1 MSHESFSLKNLK
13 KLKKFLRKTMG
24 FFYIKEAGKNV
35 IKSNRFFFVLIPS
48 SAIVLIFIAMLD
60 SHDSSFIRRELRGS
74 PFQGSQLPGSQL
86 QDNQSLGLLPQGD
99 ETHEGSWGISQE
111 RQAGSHTRKKQP
123 PLLGGISDIS
133 ASHSDETQEAHKRH
147 GFQGNHGGKMHE
159 SQGHENQ
166 KYERY
171 RYKGHEEHEGHDSQ
185 RHQNQRYRNQRR
197 RSYQRDQNQGN
208 GRSQRV
214 AFSQASPIKYKA
226 PQVIVR
232 EEDHE
237 SLALPTGT
245 YFEGQL
251 LSAID
256 TRQEGAWVRVRLPK
270 GGRFKER
277 DRGQLP
283 KETIL
288 IGSIRYPGKGKK
300 VFIHFSKG
308 VLPNGNEFG
317 LQAEALAP
325 RSHRPGLS
333 GKYHSRRGGKMAS
346 ILGLSMVAGMT
357 ETLTQKEALGR
368 SKFGSG
374 SGSSPSSV
382 SITPKATLK
391 NAFYHGASKVADM
404 ESQRQASEL
413 NHLVP
418 YVTIPIETNL
428 VVSLTAPMKGDFLH
442 E

>member
-1 MSHESFSLKNLK
+1 MSNKSFSLKNLK
-13 KLKKFLRKTMG
+13 RLKKFLRKTMG
-24 FFYIKEAGKNV
+24 LFYVEEAGKKV
-35 IKSNRFFFVLIPS
+35 IKFHRAFLVLIPP
-48 SAIVLIFIAMLD
+48 SATVLIFMTVLG

-74 PFQGSQLPGSQL
+74 HFQGSQLPESQLPGSQL

-99 ETHEGSWGISQE
+99 ETHGRFQGGQPD
-111 RQAGSHTRKKQP
+111 SHKRKKQP
-123 PLLGGISDIS
+123 PLLGGISDMS
-133 ASHSDETQEAHKRH
+133 ANYSDEIQEAHKRH

-159 SQGHENQ
+159 SQGHDNQ
-166 KYERY
+166 RH
-171 RYKGHEEHEGHDSQ
+171 RSQ
-185 RHQNQRYRNQRR
+185 RH
-197 RSYQRDQNQGN
+197 
-208 GRSQRV
+208 RSQRV
-214 AFSQASPIKYKA
+214 ALSQASPIKYKA

-270 GGRFKER
+270 GGRFKGR

-288 IGSIRYPGKGKK
+288 IGSIHYPGKGKK

-333 GKYHSRRGGKMAS
+333 GKYHSRRGGQMAS

-368 SKFGSG
+368 SKSG

-428 VVSLTAPMKGDFLH
+428 VVSLTAPMKGEFLH